1 MRWLLRVDAFCLVCH
16 TNDIGRD
23 PTHHNPQMTNSNGQT
38 TLGFNKMEVRLL
50 LDALEG
56 QPTISMTEEGQDAR
70 IKLIKRLARSEGRL
84 VEPQSWNANPWEA

>member
-1 MRWLLRVDAFCLVCH
+1 MSVDTLHLVCH
-16 TNDIGRD
+16 AMDIGRD
-23 PTHHNPQMTNSNGQT
+23 PTHHKPQMTNSIGQT

-56 QPTISMTEEGQDAR
+56 QSTVNMTEEGQDAR
-70 IKLIKRLARSEGRL
+70 IKLIKRLTRSEGRL